1 MTFGNRLNFRVR
13 KKTSWGDITG
23 LGWMVATVTV
33 KMGQKVWKMGFGF
46 AFDILHSLST
56 MHGGLGLGERAW
68 P

>member
-1 MTFGNRLNFRVR
+1 
-13 KKTSWGDITG
+13 
-23 LGWMVATVTV
+23 MVATVTV

-46 AFDILHSLST
+46 AFNMLHSLST